1 MSVNTE
7 ENGAQ
12 ATSRDRARESVPS
25 GNERREARGDRD
37 EGRSQREGRASR
49 RPGVSSIEA
58 DLARPMSIE
67 GNGELLTTVK
77 NKIQDILKDN
87 LKSTY
92 DGSFGVLALD
102 RNQIKTGFSVL
113 VIYFNERSG
122 NSQYTGAFK
131 LILEGTGSGARLTR
145 PVNIGSSSYT
155 RQLVA
160 GDLEGPALTDKV
172 SRALAELSGASVELY
187 DAGTLVIHNTVDPEK
202 HEAKLKQCVQIATQA
217 CFTVLDRATG
227 QQETPFSPQLL
238 GKKTV
243 LSVNIDSNPTPLI
256 SAGGLPI
263 RTDFAIELS
272 ASENRSRD
280 DRDRDDA
287 TDEEVLHSTDV
298 ALTRLDGYMDLVY
311 IPQGR
316 DDRRRDR
323 RDRRRD
329 YIDPLYQ
336 PALVITRA
344 ANKISALTMELLLL
358 TIATST
364 IMDRRQEWVNQFL
377 RHDDARAHLRDI
389 GAIGY
394 ELAPHLEP
402 GAKGELIDTQRADF
416 DRRALNELIE
426 DAMTPDLVVRMHIEE
441 SGDQSWLTLA
451 LLAAAEG
458 GKGSAEVADMIYKAA
473 DNLTDGHF
481 GDRFKELDGTKIAI
495 DLEDRVILGTYKDK
509 HGDQRDP
516 REVDDYL
523 AALNLFGKNDMDIV
537 EDLSITHDDTSQP
550 LAVRLHK
557 RTEIL
562 RHATNETLEIK
573 AYARVIEF
581 TSEFIEALVLGLQ
594 DADMDMRSSSL
605 NLDYRQGTSRGR
617 ADATR
622 NAIRSDR
629 VSSLYRDG
637 RDRDNGGRGGS
648 AFGRGRYSNRW

>member
-7 ENGAQ
+7 ENGTQ
-12 ATSRDRARESVPS
+12 ASSRDRARESVPS
-25 GNERREARGDRD
+25 GNDRRDDRGDRN
-37 EGRSQREGRASR
+37 ESRSREQRANRRAS
-49 RPGVSSIEA
+49 VSSIEA

-67 GNGELLTTVK
+67 GNGELLTVVK

-131 LILEGTGSGARLTR
+131 LILEGTGSSARLTR

-160 GDLEGPALTDKV
+160 GDLEGPALTDKI

-187 DAGTLVIHNTVDPEK
+187 DAGTMVIHNTVDPEK
-202 HEAKLKQCVQIATQA
+202 HEGKLKQCVQIATQA

-227 QQETPFSPQLL
+227 QQETPFSPQML

-243 LSVNIDSNPTPLI
+243 LSVNIDSNPTPLV

-263 RTDFAIELS
+263 RTDFSIELS

-316 DDRRRDR
+316 DSDRRRDR
-323 RDRRRD
+323 RNRRD

-344 ANKISALTMELLLL
+344 ANRISALTMELFLLS
-358 TIATST
+358 IATST

-394 ELAPHLEP
+394 ELAPHLDP

-426 DAMTPDLVVRMHIEE
+426 DAMSPDLVVRMHIEE
-441 SGDQSWLTLA
+441 SGDQSWLSLA

-473 DNLTDGHF
+473 DNLTDGNF
-481 GDRFKELDGTKIAI
+481 GDRFKELGGTKIAI
-495 DLEDRVILGTYKDK
+495 DLQDRIILGTYKDK
-509 HGDQRDP
+509 FGEARDP

-537 EDLSITHDDTSQP
+537 EDLSNTHDDVDAP

-573 AYARVIEF
+573 AYARAIEF

-594 DADMDMRSSSL
+594 DADMDMRSNGL

-617 ADATR
+617 SDATR

-629 VSSLYRDG
+629 VSNLYRDG
-637 RDRDNGGRGGS
+637 GRDRDTGGRGS
-648 AFGRGRYSNRW
+648 AFGRGRYANRW